1 MSGASPTTR
10 DAPFAMPTL
19 EIHFQLA
26 AFEGYDLFAVCG
38 DPAFLVAV
46 NETGKTSVLKGVFA
60 RPWVSFGSEQAT
72 IKVFPVRRANGSV
85 VLYELNRKELA
96 FGFLNEIAEFGLFVH
111 GCLFFC
117 CGDKIL
123 RKGWVVNVFYETISM
138 A

>member
-1 MSGASPTTR
+1 
-10 DAPFAMPTL
+10 MPTL

-26 AFEGYDLFAVCG
+26 AFEGDDLFAVCG

-46 NETGKTSVLKGVFA
+46 NEGFVASTAYGVFA
-60 RPWVSFGSEQAT
+60 RPWGASRSQQAV
-72 IKVFPVRRANGSV
+72 IDVFTVGDTERAV
-85 VLYELNRKELA
+85 ILDELNRKELA

-111 GCLFFC
+111 GLLFFC

-123 RKGWVVNVFYETISM
+123 RKGLVVNYFQ